1 MIPPARALIRVS
13 GQYAREARGVE
24 VRGEE
29 GGAGSCYVVREGARV
44 WVWCAATAS
53 GDEREVAKNMAA
65 AEHTL
70 VMQGTCDAELGS
82 GRASEVLLSET
93 RGIQ

>member
-1 MIPPARALIRVS
+1 MVPPSRALIRVS

-24 VRGEE
+24 VGLEVHGDEVAQSRG
-29 GGAGSCYVVREGARV
+29 ACYVVREGARV
-44 WVWCAATAS
+44 WVWCAATAT

-70 VMQGTCDAELGS
+70 VMQGNHT
-82 GRASEVLLSET
+82 
-93 RGIQ
+93 IK

>member
-1 MIPPARALIRVS
+1 M
-13 GQYAREARGVE
+13 E

-44 WVWCAATAS
+44 WVWCAASAT

-70 VMQGTCDAELGS
+70 VMQGTCGRGVDRGYQGVLTTLGTS
-82 GRASEVLLSET
+82 YESRKFSE
-93 RGIQ
+93 GP